1 LALAWVVGVLLWQPL
16 VARTVAAAARMHDLF
31 SCLNIAI
38 VFSKWEIGFFLLSS
52 ELLTKFL
59 ISLTGC

>member
-38 VFSKWEIGFFLLSS
+38 VFSKWEIGFFL
-52 ELLTKFL
+52 
-59 ISLTGC
+59 